1 MRRNFVR
8 KILGFGLAAAVLTAS
23 FASATVVGAQ
33 ELELTVTAPAG
44 AGGGWDSAS
53 RSLQEVMMATGN
65 AKSVQV
71 MNVPG
76 AGGTVG
82 LAQFVG
88 AAKGSSDQL
97 LVAGITLVGASISNN
112 SPVDL
117 TQVTPIARL
126 TGDPL
131 VIVVPK
137 DSPIRTIADLQAT
150 IKEDV
155 AKTIWVG
162 GSAGG
167 ADHILAALVT
177 QASGEDPSKIN
188 YVAYS
193 GGGEALAAMLG
204 GQATAGVSGYG
215 EWQGQIESGDLR
227 ALAISYP
234 DPIEGIE
241 AKPLKAQG
249 LDIELVNWRGVFAG
263 PGVEGDDLE
272 ALKTAVDKTVKSPEW
287 QAVLKARGWTD
298 YYAPAEEFK
307 TFIGSETERVR
318 GILKSVGLAN

>member
-1 MRRNFVR
+1 MRQFL
-8 KILGFGLAAAVLTAS
+8 KTAICLAALAGTALYPGLS
-23 FASATVVGAQ
+23 AASD
-33 ELELTVTAPAG
+33 LELTITAPAG
-44 AGGGWDSAS
+44 AGGGWDSAA
-53 RSLQEVMMATGN
+53 RSLQEAMMATGQ

-71 MNVPG
+71 VNVPG

-88 AAKGSSDQL
+88 SAKGAADQL

-117 TQVTPIARL
+117 TQVTPLARL

-131 VIVVPK
+131 VVVVPK
-137 DSPIRTIADLQAT
+137 DSPIKTIDDLLAT
-150 IKEDV
+150 IKKDV
-155 AKTIWVG
+155 ATTIWVG

-167 ADHILAALVT
+167 ADHILAALIT
-177 QASGEDPSKIN
+177 KSAGADPSKIN

-215 EWQGQIESGDLR
+215 EWEGQIKSGDLR

-234 DPIEGIE
+234 EPIAGIE

-249 LDIELVNWRGVFAG
+249 LDIELVNWRGIFAA
-263 PGVEGDDLE
+263 PGVEGEDLE
-272 ALKTAVDKTVKSPEW
+272 ALKAAVDNTVKSQQW
-287 QAVLKARGWTD
+287 QDIVKARGWTD
-298 YYAPAEEFK
+298 YYAPSDEFK
-307 TFIGSETERVR
+307 GFIASETDRVR
-318 GILKSVGLAN
+318 TILTSIGLAQ

>member
-1 MRRNFVR
+1 MR
-8 KILGFGLAAAVLTAS
+8 KIFGIGLAAAVVTAS
-23 FASATVVGAQ
+23 FVLAPVAGAQ
-33 ELELTVTAPAG
+33 ELELTITAPAG
-44 AGGGWDSAS
+44 AGGGWDAAS
-53 RSLQEVMMATGN
+53 RSLQEAMMATGN

-71 MNVPG
+71 VNVPG

-88 AAKGSSDQL
+88 AAKGSADQL

-137 DSPIRTIADLQAT
+137 DSPIQTIADLQKT

-204 GQATAGVSGYG
+204 GQATAGISGYG

-263 PGVEGDDLE
+263 PGVEGEALE
-272 ALKTAVDKTVKSPEW
+272 ALKTAVEKTVRSPEW
-287 QAVLKARGWTD
+287 QAILKARGWTD
-298 YYAPAEEFK
+298 YYAPADEFK
-307 TFIGSETERVR
+307 AFIGSETERVH
-318 GILKSVGLAN
+318 GILQSIGLAN

>member
-1 MRRNFVR
+1 MQKF
-8 KILGFGLAAAVLTAS
+8 IGFGFAAALA
-23 FASATVVGAQ
+23 VVGFAVTPVKAQ
-33 ELELTVTAPAG
+33 QLELTITAPAG
-44 AGGGWDSAS
+44 VGGGWDAAS
-53 RSLQEVMMATGN
+53 RSLQEVMMTTGA

-71 MNVPG
+71 VNVPG

-88 AAKGSSDQL
+88 QAKGNPNQL

-117 TQVTPIARL
+117 TQVTPLARL

-137 DSPIRTIADLQAT
+137 DSPIKTMADLQAT
-150 IKEDV
+150 IEKDV

-177 QASGEDPSKIN
+177 KASGQDPAKIN

-193 GGGEALAAMLG
+193 GGGESLAAMLG

-215 EWQGQIESGDLR
+215 EWEGQIKSGDLR

-234 DPIEGIE
+234 EPIPGIE

-249 LDIELVNWRGVFAG
+249 FDIELVNWRGVFAG
-263 PGVEGDDLE
+263 QGVEGKELE
-272 ALKTAVDKTVKSPEW
+272 ALQAAIEKTVKSNEW
-287 QAVLKARGWTD
+287 QTVLKARGWTD
-298 YYAPAEEFK
+298 YYAPSDEFK

-318 GILKSVGLAN
+318 AILTSIGLAN

>member
-1 MRRNFVR
+1 MRNFL
-8 KILGFGLAAAVLTAS
+8 KFAIGLAALAGAALHTGASTA
-23 FASATVVGAQ
+23 GD
-33 ELELTVTAPAG
+33 LELTITAPAG
-44 AGGGWDSAS
+44 AGGGWDSAA
-53 RSLQEVMMATGN
+53 RSLQEVMMATGE
-65 AKSVQV
+65 ARSVQV
-71 MNVPG
+71 VNVPG

-88 AAKGSSDQL
+88 SAQGSSDQL
-97 LVAGITLVGASISNN
+97 FVAGITLVGASISNA

-137 DSPIRTIADLQAT
+137 DSPIQSINDLLAA
-150 IKEDV
+150 IKKDV
-155 AKTIWVG
+155 ATNIWVG

-177 QASGEDPSKIN
+177 KAAGADPSKIN

-215 EWQGQIESGDLR
+215 EWEGQIKSGDLR

-234 DPIEGIE
+234 EPIEGIE

-249 LDIELVNWRGVFAG
+249 LDIELVNWRGIFAG
-263 PGVEGDDLE
+263 PNVEGQDLE
-272 ALKTAVDKTVKSPEW
+272 ALKTAVDNTVKSQQW
-287 QAVLKARGWTD
+287 KDLIKARGWSD
-298 YYAPAEEFK
+298 YYAPADEFK
-307 TFIGSETERVR
+307 SFIASETDRVR
-318 GILKSVGLAN
+318 TILTSIGLAK

>member
-1 MRRNFVR
+1 MRRNCVR

-53 RSLQEVMMATGN
+53 RSLQEVMMSTGN

-71 MNVPG
+71 VNVPG

>member
-23 FASATVVGAQ
+23 FASATVACAQ

-71 MNVPG
+71 VNVPG

-137 DSPIRTIADLQAT
+137 DSPIQTIADLQAT

-177 QASGEDPSKIN
+177 QASAEDPSKIN

-204 GQATAGVSGYG
+204 GQATAGISGYG

-298 YYAPAEEFK
+298 YYAPAEEFT

>member
-1 MRRNFVR
+1 MRNFMKYGLMAAMVGSV
-8 KILGFGLAAAVLTAS
+8 LSFGSL
-23 FASATVVGAQ
+23 SATAQ
-33 ELELTVTAPAG
+33 DLELTITAPAG

-53 RSLQEVMMATGN
+53 RSLQEAMMATGN

-71 MNVPG
+71 VNVPG

-82 LAQFVG
+82 LAQFIG
-88 AAKGSSDQL
+88 SAKGSPNQL
-97 LVAGITLVGASISNN
+97 LVAGITLVGASISNK
-112 SPVDL
+112 SPVHL
-117 TQVTPIARL
+117 TQVTPLARL

-137 DSPIRTIADLQAT
+137 DSQIKTIDDLLAT
-150 IKEDV
+150 IKTDV

-177 QASGEDPSKIN
+177 KAAGADPAKIN

-193 GGGEALAAMLG
+193 GGGESLAAMLG

-215 EWQGQIESGDLR
+215 EWEGQIKSGDLR

-234 DPIEGIE
+234 EPIEGIE

-249 LDIELVNWRGVFAG
+249 LDIELVNWRGIFAG
-263 PGVEGDDLE
+263 PDVQGADLD
-272 ALKTAVDKTVKSPEW
+272 ALKAAVDNTVKSEQW
-287 QAVLKARGWTD
+287 QAILKARGWSD
-298 YYAPAEEFK
+298 YYAPADEFK
-307 TFIGSETERVR
+307 TFIASENDRVR
-318 GILKSVGLAN
+318 AILTSIGLAD

>member
-71 MNVPG
+71 VNVPG

-97 LVAGITLVGASISNN
+97 LVAGITLVGATISNN

>member
-23 FASATVVGAQ
+23 FASATVACAQ

-71 MNVPG
+71 VNVPG

-137 DSPIRTIADLQAT
+137 DSPIQTIADLQAT

-177 QASGEDPSKIN
+177 QASAEDPSKIN

-204 GQATAGVSGYG
+204 GQATAGISGYG

-307 TFIGSETERVR
+307 TFIGSETKRVR